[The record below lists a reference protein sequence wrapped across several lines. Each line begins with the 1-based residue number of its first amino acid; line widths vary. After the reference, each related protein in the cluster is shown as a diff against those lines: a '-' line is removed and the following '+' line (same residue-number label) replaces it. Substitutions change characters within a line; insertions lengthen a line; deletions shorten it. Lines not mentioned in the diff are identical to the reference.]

1 MSDNKAIKKTIEDK
15 ETYDFGDFKKI
26 LEILTG
32 ENGCPWDK
40 VQTHETL
47 RQYLIEECYEVLD
60 AINKKDNENLKE
72 ELGDVLLQVVFHS
85 VIAEKDGEFSLSGVI
100 DGVAKKMIYRHP
112 HIFSDA
118 AAESPEEVLDNW
130 EELKKKEKGYKTRT
144 ETLKNIPK
152 SLPALTRAQKVLKKA
167 ETNDRLSSLPQIL
180 NELKDIFDNINTDS
194 LSDNEYCECIIGDI
208 LIKTVKISNFLKIN
222 SEFALT
228 NAVEKFINK
237 FEHIDGDTLQK

>member
-1 MSDNKAIKKTIEDK
+1 MSEKQTIKDK
-15 ETYDFGDFKKI
+15 ETYDFDDFKKI
-26 LEILTG
+26 MEILIG

-60 AINKKDNENLKE
+60 AIDKKDAENLKE

-85 VIAEKDGEFSLSGVI
+85 VLAEKDDEFTLSGVI

-112 HIFSDA
+112 HIFSDTS
-118 AAESPEEVLDNW
+118 AENPEDVLDNW
-130 EELKKKEKGYKTRT
+130 EELKKKEKGYKTQT
-144 ETLKNIPK
+144 ETLKSIPK
-152 SLPALTRAQKVLKKA
+152 TLPALTRAQKVLKKA
-167 ETNDRLSSLPQIL
+167 DVNDDSSSLPKIL

-194 LSDNEYCECIIGDI
+194 LEDNKYYECIIGDI